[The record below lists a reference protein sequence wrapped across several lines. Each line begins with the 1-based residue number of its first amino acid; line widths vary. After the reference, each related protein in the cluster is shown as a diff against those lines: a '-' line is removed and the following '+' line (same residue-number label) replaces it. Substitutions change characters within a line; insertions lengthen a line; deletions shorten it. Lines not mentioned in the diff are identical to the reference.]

1 MFNILTYLEKSAAQY
16 PDKIAFADK
25 DKSITYE
32 ELVKRSKGIGSQL
45 AKQFSPRTPIPVFME
60 KSVDTIS
67 LFFGIVYAGCF
78 YVLLDTKQPKTRL
91 DHILNTLNVNTLI
104 TSMGYDRDLKKIEF
118 AGKVIYLE
126 ELEEDNVIN
135 ENSLMKIKE
144 H

>member
-60 KSVDTIS
+60 KSVDPIGVFMGAVMLDVS
-67 LFFGIVYAGCF
+67 MCF
-78 YVLLDTKQPKTRL
+78 LILSSRL
-91 DHILNTLNVNTLI
+91 Q
-104 TSMGYDRDLKKIEF
+104 EF
-118 AGKVIYLE
+118 RRFWIFLTV
-126 ELEEDNVIN
+126 
-135 ENSLMKIKE
+135 M
-144 H
+144 

>member
-60 KSVDTIS
+60 KKCGYY
-67 LFFGIVYAGCF
+67 LIVLWNSICRMFLCF
-78 YVLLDTKQPKTRL
+78 TRYKT
-91 DHILNTLNVNTLI
+91 T
-104 TSMGYDRDLKKIEF
+104 
-118 AGKVIYLE
+118 
-126 ELEEDNVIN
+126 
-135 ENSLMKIKE
+135 
-144 H
+144 